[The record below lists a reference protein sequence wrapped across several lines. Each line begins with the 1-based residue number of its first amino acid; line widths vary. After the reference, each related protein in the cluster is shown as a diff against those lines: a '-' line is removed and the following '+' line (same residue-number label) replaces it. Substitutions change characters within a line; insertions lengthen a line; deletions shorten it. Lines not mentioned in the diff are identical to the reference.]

1 MSEQLE
7 QKIAN
12 YPECANIEKTETI
25 LKQMKNCVCQI
36 NKGEGKSGS
45 GFFCYI
51 PYENKELKVLI
62 TNYHVIDEKYIKEK
76 KDINLRINNSIVTIN
91 ILIENDRKIYL
102 SPENENDLAIIEII
116 NKDNLSENNFL
127 RLDGKLLEENSKSYY
142 ESQNSIYTLQ
152 YPKEVC
158 VSHGI
163 LKNINNNEIQHLCWT
178 NEGSSGS
185 PILSLETMK
194 VIGVHRASKI
204 NFNFNLGIFLSNPI
218 NQIKNGKMKIIG
230 EIKNN
235 ENISE
240 RIIEDGVYNIISKYC
255 NNMAIDISC
264 GSNENNANLQL
275 YEFNNSKA
283 QQFEVK
289 YNYEHKYYTIKCL
302 CSDKFLSVD
311 CKKQL

>member
-116 NKDNLSENNFL
+116 NKDNLSKNNFL

-158 VSHGI
+158 I
-163 LKNINNNEIQHLCWT
+163 TWNI
-178 NEGSSGS
+178 
-185 PILSLETMK
+185 K
-194 VIGVHRASKI
+194 
-204 NFNFNLGIFLSNPI
+204 
-218 NQIKNGKMKIIG
+218 
-230 EIKNN
+230 
-235 ENISE
+235 
-240 RIIEDGVYNIISKYC
+240 KY
-255 NNMAIDISC
+255 
-264 GSNENNANLQL
+264 
-275 YEFNNSKA
+275 K
-283 QQFEVK
+283 
-289 YNYEHKYYTIKCL
+289 
-302 CSDKFLSVD
+302 
-311 CKKQL
+311 